1 MVSMGYNLNSKV
13 SPCCSTWNCWMLKLQ
28 YLFNLSLVARW
39 CVPPRIGRLRVTARE
54 ERAWDRGY
62 TAPTFATT
70 GKIGDWMV
78 VTQIRPVSRSDC
90 HWYVGSSTN
99 TATDKLSIWILSW
112 TLNTRSN
119 TDWRV
124 SIDIVG
130 TLFID
135 LSKAFDST
143 HHQLLLSKLDGAE
156 LAWFQSYF
164 FVL

>member
-1 MVSMGYNLNSKV
+1 MVC
-13 SPCCSTWNCWMLKLQ
+13 SPKDWKT
-28 YLFNLSLVARW
+28 V
-39 CVPPRIGRLRVTARE
+39 RVTARE

-62 TAPTFATT
+62 TAPTFKYTLATT

-99 TATDKLSIWILSW
+99 TATDKLPIWILSW

-119 TDWRV
+119 TGWRV

-143 HHQLLLSKLDGAE
+143 HHHCCCQNWMVLK
-156 LAWFQSYF
+156 FQSYF

>member
-1 MVSMGYNLNSKV
+1 MVC
-13 SPCCSTWNCWMLKLQ
+13 SPKDWKT
-28 YLFNLSLVARW
+28 V
-39 CVPPRIGRLRVTARE
+39 RVTARE
-54 ERAWDRGY
+54 ERAWDRSY
-62 TAPTFATT
+62 TAPTFKYTLATT

-99 TATDKLSIWILSW
+99 TATDKLPIWILSW

-124 SIDIVG
+124 FIDIVG

-156 LAWFQSYF
+156 LAWFQSCF